1 MKATGRSRRATGAPY
16 SRAFTAFGAAIDL
29 TEASLSPATVG
40 GVSPTVGSPATGA
53 RHGASGLVVQ
63 VPTAGGT
70 LTWKDGAGISS
81 AITFTAAQ
89 AAVPWPLPFCV
100 TEITSFTGGAGAAVV
115 AYWDD

>member
-1 MKATGRSRRATGAPY
+1 MGMKATGRSRRATGAPY

-70 LTWKDGAGISS
+70 LTWKHLFGNYVHGRTSCRPVA
-81 AITFTAAQ
+81 
-89 AAVPWPLPFCV
+89 AAVLRDRDH
-100 TEITSFTGGAGAAVV
+100 VV
-115 AYWDD
+115 HRRRRGRGRGLLG